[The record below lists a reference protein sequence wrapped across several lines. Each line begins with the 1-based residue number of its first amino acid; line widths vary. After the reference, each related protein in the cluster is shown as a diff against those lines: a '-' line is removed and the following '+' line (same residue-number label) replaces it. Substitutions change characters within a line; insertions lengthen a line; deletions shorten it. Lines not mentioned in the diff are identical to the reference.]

1 MTEADKIRSFTDEE
15 LANFLATTIGTS
27 VVAASMALGTTID
40 KEDYDNYINEL
51 KNGYLK
57 QLKQE
62 VK

>member
-1 MTEADKIRSFTDEE
+1 MTEADKIRPFTAEE
-15 LANFLATTIGTS
+15 LPNFLATTIGTS

-51 KNGYLK
+51 KEGYLN